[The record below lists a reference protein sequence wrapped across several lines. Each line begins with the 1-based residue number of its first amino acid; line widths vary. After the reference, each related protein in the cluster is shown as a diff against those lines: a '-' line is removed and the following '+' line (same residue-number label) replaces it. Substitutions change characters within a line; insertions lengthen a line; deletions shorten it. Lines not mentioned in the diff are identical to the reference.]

1 MPVGKLSSKRPMVTI
16 NENMPCRQSGRGD
29 CSMFCPWACVAV
41 GINMWLILLWTC
53 SNKGIFCHKDAD
65 NMDGTL
71 VADNH
76 FVIFTTI
83 LILNSYAN
91 TKRTLAHKY
100 QGFIPGVPNF
110 EAMRSDA

>member
-1 MPVGKLSSKRPMVTI
+1 
-16 NENMPCRQSGRGD
+16 
-29 CSMFCPWACVAV
+29 
-41 GINMWLILLWTC
+41 MWLILLWTC

-110 EAMRSDA
+110 EAILHRLHNVENNHCEWSLLPERSYDTGKLALVLLEEDLA